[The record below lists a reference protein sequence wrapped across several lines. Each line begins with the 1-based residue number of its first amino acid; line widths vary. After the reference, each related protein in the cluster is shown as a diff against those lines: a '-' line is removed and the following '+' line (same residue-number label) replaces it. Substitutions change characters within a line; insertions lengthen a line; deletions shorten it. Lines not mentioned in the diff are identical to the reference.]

1 MSNIIKGEWSLVQWN
16 PDIATEEY
24 LNIGV
29 SFKHNGRNYFKMLD
43 SFNRVNCL
51 YDEDTVQ
58 HLQDVIELSLKA
70 FKGDNFY
77 FSDQIRLID
86 KGLAKGLNEEK
97 ILERLYTR
105 VVTLGKTHAS
115 KSKVKN
121 DFKYIKN
128 EPFLKRARTNLR
140 QKIKSKNEYKHLL
153 DLFPEDSYLRKNN
166 SDLYVPM
173 RSSSNYGSFVS
184 VVTNNVDTINTN
196 YLMLATDLLTASQLD
211 QKGANFFVLRPS
223 AEELKKLDEE
233 KVDEIGETLDK
244 LDFKFKG
251 YKFNIE
257 SADSEEELNDKM
269 LFWLGEEAA

>member
-29 SFKHNGRNYFKMLD
+29 SFQHEGKNHFKMLD
-43 SFNRVNCL
+43 SFGCVHCL
-51 YDEDTVQ
+51 YDEDTVK
-58 HLQDVIELSLKA
+58 HLQDVIDISLSA
-70 FKGDNFY
+70 FKSDNFN
-77 FSDQIRLID
+77 FSDQIRLIN
-86 KGLAKGLNEEK
+86 KGLAKGQSEEK
-97 ILERLYTR
+97 ILERLYGR
-105 VVTLGKTHAS
+105 VVTLGKVHAA
-115 KSKVKN
+115 KEKVKN
-121 DFKYIKN
+121 DFRYIKN
-128 EPFLKRARTNLR
+128 EPFLKRATANLR
-140 QKIKSKNEYKHLL
+140 KVMKSNEEYKHLL

-196 YLMLATDLLTASQLD
+196 YLMLATDLLTASQID
-211 QKGANFFVLRPS
+211 KKGANFFVLRPC
-223 AEELKKLDEE
+223 ADELKKLDEG

-251 YKFNIE
+251 YEFNIE

-269 LFWLGEEAA
+269 LFWLGKEAA

>member
-29 SFKHNGRNYFKMLD
+29 SFKHEGKNHFKMLD
-43 SFNRVNCL
+43 SFGRVHCL
-51 YDEDTVQ
+51 YDEDTVK
-58 HLQDVIELSLKA
+58 HLQDVIDISLSA
-70 FKGDNFY
+70 FKSDNFN
-77 FSDQIRLID
+77 FSDQIRLIN
-86 KGLAKGLNEEK
+86 KGLAKGQSEEK
-97 ILERLYTR
+97 ILERLYGR
-105 VVTLGKTHAS
+105 VVTLGKVHAA
-115 KSKVKN
+115 KEKVKN
-121 DFKYIKN
+121 DFRYIKN
-128 EPFLKRARTNLR
+128 EPFLKRATANLR
-140 QKIKSKNEYKHLL
+140 KVMKSKDEYKHLL

-196 YLMLATDLLTASQLD
+196 YLMLATDLLTASQID
-211 QKGANFFVLRPS
+211 KKGANFFVLRPC
-223 AEELKKLDEE
+223 ADELKKLDEG

-251 YKFNIE
+251 YEFNIE

-269 LFWLGEEAA
+269 LFWLGKEAA

>member
-29 SFKHNGRNYFKMLD
+29 SFKHEGKNHFKMLD
-43 SFNRVNCL
+43 SFGRVHCL
-51 YDEDTVQ
+51 YDEDTVK
-58 HLQDVIELSLKA
+58 HLQDVIDISLSA
-70 FKGDNFY
+70 FKSDNFN
-77 FSDQIRLID
+77 FSDQIRLIN
-86 KGLAKGLNEEK
+86 KGLAKGQSEEK
-97 ILERLYTR
+97 ILERLYGR
-105 VVTLGKTHAS
+105 VVTLGKVHAA
-115 KSKVKN
+115 KEKVKN
-121 DFKYIKN
+121 DFRYIKN
-128 EPFLKRARTNLR
+128 EPFLKRATANLR
-140 QKIKSKNEYKHLL
+140 KVMKSNEEYKHLL

-196 YLMLATDLLTASQLD
+196 YLMLATDLLTASQID
-211 QKGANFFVLRPS
+211 KKGANFFVLRPC
-223 AEELKKLDEE
+223 ADELKKLDEG

-251 YKFNIE
+251 YEFNIE

-269 LFWLGEEAA
+269 LFWLGKEAA